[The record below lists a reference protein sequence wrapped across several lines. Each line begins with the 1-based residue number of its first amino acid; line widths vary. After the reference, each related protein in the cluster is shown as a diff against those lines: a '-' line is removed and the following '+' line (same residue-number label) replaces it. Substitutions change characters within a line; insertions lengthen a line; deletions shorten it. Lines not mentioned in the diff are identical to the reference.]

1 MDLDRIQCVSVYAR
15 TCQRETETDK
25 ISVSSYSHS
34 EPLGV
39 DQAILD
45 LTVIILPLLPED
57 WGYGHV
63 LLPIKGL
70 LGVKIGVFLTG
81 QALCWQNMETMVE
94 FGFLSLAT

>member
-1 MDLDRIQCVSVYAR
+1 MDLDRILCVSVYAH

-25 ISVSSYSHS
+25 VSVSNYSQS
-34 EPLGV
+34 EHLGV

-63 LLPIKGL
+63 LL
-70 LGVKIGVFLTG
+70 TY
-81 QALCWQNMETMVE
+81 
-94 FGFLSLAT
+94 